1 MTEPSDEARY
11 AAWAAGD
18 RRAGEQLVAR
28 LLPYVARYF
37 ANKVAATADVE
48 DLTAQTFEELA
59 KGLGRFRG
67 EAGVRSYVYGIAHNV
82 LRGYLR
88 RFGAA
93 EVVALEEAAIATLL
107 PTASERVAA
116 AREHR
121 LLLAAL
127 RAIPLHSQIVLEL
140 SYFEGLGR
148 FEIADLLGVPPGT
161 IASRLRRGRVQLES
175 QLAAL
180 AGSPHEL
187 ETTRRGLAGW
197 IDGIRAAVGDG
208 DA

>member
-1 MTEPSDEARY
+1 MTEPTDEALY
-11 AAWAAGD
+11 AAWAGGD
-18 RRAGEQLVAR
+18 RASGEQLVAR
-28 LLPYVARYF
+28 LLPSVARYL
-37 ANKVAATADVE
+37 ANKVATAADVE

-59 KGLGRFRG
+59 KSLGRFRG

-88 RFGAA
+88 RFGTA
-93 EVVALEEAAIATLL
+93 EVVALEETAIATLL

-116 AREHR
+116 TREHR

-161 IASRLRRGRVQLES
+161 IASRMRRARAQLET
-175 QLAAL
+175 QLTAL
-180 AGSPHEL
+180 ASSPHEL

-197 IDGIRAAVGDG
+197 IDSIRAAVGDG
-208 DA
+208 EP